1 MDVFCNLCNK
11 TKQIDEYLTDI
22 ELKILQY
29 IKKYTQENNKAP
41 TFRNISKELKISLT
55 YVDTI
60 LYQLTKKEFITK
72 KPYTAR
78 AIYILKDVP
87 CA

>member
-1 MDVFCNLCNK
+1 MDVFCNLCK
-11 TKQIDEYLTDI
+11 ETKQIDEYLTDT

-41 TFRNISKELKISLT
+41 TFRKISKELKISLT

-60 LYQLTKKEFITK
+60 LYQLTKKEFIKK